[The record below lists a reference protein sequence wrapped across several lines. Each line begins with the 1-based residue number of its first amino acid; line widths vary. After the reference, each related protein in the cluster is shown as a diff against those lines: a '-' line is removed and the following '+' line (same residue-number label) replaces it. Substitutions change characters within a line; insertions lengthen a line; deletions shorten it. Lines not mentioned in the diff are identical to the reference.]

1 MKVCRER
8 FAGPE
13 FGGFRA
19 RLWLRGNGSLTIVAR
34 LTAVSVTES
43 QAQRI
48 FTLKNGAQN
57 FICQKLPYK
66 SVLGKGLRHVIG
78 TRRSKIPR

>member
-19 RLWLRGNGSLTIVAR
+19 RLWLRENGSLTIVAR
-34 LTAVSVTES
+34 FTAVSVTES

-48 FTLKNGAQN
+48 FTLKNGAQD
-57 FICQKLPYK
+57 FICQNCRIKAYLEK
-66 SVLGKGLRHVIG
+66 V
-78 TRRSKIPR
+78 